1 MKTIENRLDTIINLL
16 HKVVELLDKP
26 KQSVQLLTE
35 TKDELYSVNAV
46 SKEEVPFPTPWNS
59 PSVPSCKSDILY
71 KEPTNPNWYNINQ

>member
-35 TKDELYSVNAV
+35 TKDELYSVNVV
-46 SKEEVPFPTPWNS
+46 SKEKVPLPTPWNS
-59 PSVPSCKSDILY
+59 PSFPSCKGDILY